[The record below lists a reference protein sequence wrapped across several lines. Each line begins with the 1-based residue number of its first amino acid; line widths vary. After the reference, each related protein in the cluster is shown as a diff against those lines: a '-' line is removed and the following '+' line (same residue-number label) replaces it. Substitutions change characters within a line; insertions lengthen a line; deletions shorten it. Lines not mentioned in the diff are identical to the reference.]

1 MNNTTTL
8 QVHGMTCGGCEKAVS
23 QAALGVAGV
32 SQALA
37 NRAENRLNIVWAE
50 AVTEA
55 QSSEAIHQVLR
66 AITDAGFE
74 CSR

>member
-1 MNNTTTL
+1 MGNTTTL
-8 QVHGMTCGGCEKAVS
+8 EVHGMTCGGCEKAVS

-37 NRAENRLNIVWAE
+37 NRAEQRLTITWAE

-55 QSSEAIHQVLR
+55 QCSQAIDQVLR
-66 AITDAGFE
+66 AIADAGFE